1 MFNLNTVFSRNTQL
15 ISTDLDDEMVVMDD
29 EKGSFY
35 GLNATAKMIYGLLDS
50 PLSLSEIIGLI
61 TSQYNVSAEQCEKDI
76 IPFLDT
82 MVTSRLLIVTSPT

>member
-1 MFNLNTVFSRNTQL
+1 MFNLNTIFSRNTQL
-15 ISTDLDDEMVVMDD
+15 VSTDLDDEMVVMDD

-50 PLSLSEIIGLI
+50 PRTLSEIIELI

-76 IPFLDT
+76 LPFLDT
-82 MVTSRLLIVTSPT
+82 MVTSRLLIVSAPT